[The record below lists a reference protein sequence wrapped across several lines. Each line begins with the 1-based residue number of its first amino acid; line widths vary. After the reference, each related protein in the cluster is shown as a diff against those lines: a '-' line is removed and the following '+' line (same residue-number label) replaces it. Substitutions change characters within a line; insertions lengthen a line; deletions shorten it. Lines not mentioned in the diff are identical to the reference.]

1 MKVTIEFKDIN
12 EYLEFENMNEYLG
25 FNEKTA
31 QEGQVQE
38 QFIDIMIDDTLVAK
52 NVLNHLREMQIKNGL
67 DILASKILL

>member
-1 MKVTIEFKDIN
+1 MKVTIEFNSVD
-12 EYLEFENMNEYLG
+12 EYLKFKNINDHLG

-38 QFIDIMIDDTLVAK
+38 QCINIMIDDTLVAK

>member
-38 QFIDIMIDDTLVAK
+38 QFIDCSEIYYINRVSF
-52 NVLNHLREMQIKNGL
+52 L
-67 DILASKILL
+67 DRLTH